1 MTWSQIVDTGSP
13 PSWVQIPD
21 LQTANWQNVN
31 TTAKGY
37 IVTES
42 GLKLLSESS
51 EKLITE
57 TTINSEWVNINT

>member
-1 MTWSQIVDTGSP
+1 MTWSQTVNTGSP
-13 PSWVQIPD
+13 PSQVQILD

>member
-21 LQTANWQNVN
+21 LQTASWQNVN

-57 TTINSEWVNINT
+57 TTINSEWLNINT